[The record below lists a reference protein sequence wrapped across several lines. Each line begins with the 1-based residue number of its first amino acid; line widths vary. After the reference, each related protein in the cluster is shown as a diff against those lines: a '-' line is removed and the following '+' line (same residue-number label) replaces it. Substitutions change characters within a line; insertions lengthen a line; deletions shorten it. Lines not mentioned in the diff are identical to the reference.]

1 MRVGGDA
8 LRRGVVRPPKS
19 PADSA
24 AESWGKVLD
33 RGGGYSGILSLTARE
48 CDARHGPGVCR
59 DQQATS
65 LPVYALC
72 AEL

>member
-1 MRVGGDA
+1 MPCGG
-8 LRRGVVRPPKS
+8 GS
-19 PADSA
+19 
-24 AESWGKVLD
+24 LD
-33 RGGGYSGILSLTARE
+33 RLRARRTVLRKVGTRYLTGGGYSGILSLTARE

-59 DQQATS
+59 NQQATS